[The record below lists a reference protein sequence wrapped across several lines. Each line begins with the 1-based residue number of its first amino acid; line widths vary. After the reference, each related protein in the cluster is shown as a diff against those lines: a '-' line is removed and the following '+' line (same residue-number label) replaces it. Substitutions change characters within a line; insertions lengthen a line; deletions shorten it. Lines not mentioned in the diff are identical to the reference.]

1 MKRLVLF
8 VEGEGEVDAV
18 PTLLRRLLKERTER
32 PDILLDDS
40 PFRVGSVDKLVK
52 DDFANI
58 EKVGGKTFR
67 AAEVARSLATA
78 LK

>member
-40 PFRVGSVDKLVK
+40 PFRVGSVQQTGQRRLC
-52 DDFANI
+52 
-58 EKVGGKTFR
+58 
-67 AAEVARSLATA
+67 
-78 LK
+78 